1 MYIMIPLVYTI
12 GILDIYVNNYIWLVV
27 STPLKN
33 MKVRWDDSSQYM
45 ENKINVPNHQSVII
59 YIYID
64 IGTNLKG
71 MGK

>member
-1 MYIMIPLVYTI
+1 MIPLVYTI

-59 YIYID
+59 YIY
-64 IGTNLKG
+64 
-71 MGK
+71 